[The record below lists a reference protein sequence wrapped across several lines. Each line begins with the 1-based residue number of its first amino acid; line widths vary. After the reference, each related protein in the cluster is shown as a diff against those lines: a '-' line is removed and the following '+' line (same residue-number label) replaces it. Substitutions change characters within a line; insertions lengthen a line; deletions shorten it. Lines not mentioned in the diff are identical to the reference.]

1 MTSRIST
8 RSLLTAVLAA
18 FVVAACAAPAAA
30 GQPVQTPLFDKFN
43 FRVEASWADLS
54 TEIRIDSELLGTGTK
69 LNFEDDLDLDGSKI
83 IPSFQ
88 FEWQIARKHRLGIR
102 WQTIDRSSSAQALTE
117 IHWGDDV
124 IPINADI
131 SLGYDI
137 SQGFIDYTYYPWVRD
152 NWAIGFGIGLRW
164 MDVKAILRWQDEGN
178 QIDKTSE
185 AKGSG
190 PLPYIYGEYRTV
202 FADNWRVI
210 AGLGWLSV
218 TIGDIDGTQVVA
230 HGSIEYLLGDRWS
243 FGGQINLS
251 SVDVDWDGLENEEG
265 QSIYTGS
272 ITMDI
277 NDISFFA
284 RVRF

>member
-1 MTSRIST
+1 MNRY
-8 RSLLTAVLAA
+8 RSIRLLSFLTLAGVLI
-18 FVVAACAAPAAA
+18 VVSATPLLAK
-30 GQPVQTPLFDKFN
+30 QPVQTPLFDKFN
-43 FRVEASWADLS
+43 FRVEATWADLS

-69 LNFEDDLDLDGSKI
+69 LNFEDDLDLDGNKV

-102 WQTIDRSSSAQALTE
+102 WQTIDRSSSAQALKE

-137 SQGFIDYTYYPWVRD
+137 SQGFIDYTYYPWVRE
-152 NWAIGFGIGLRW
+152 NWAVGFGIGVRW
-164 MDVKAILRWQDEGN
+164 MDIKAILRWQDEEN
-178 QIDKTSE
+178 EIDRASE

-202 FADNWRVI
+202 FAQNWRVI
-210 AGLGWLSV
+210 AGFGWLSV
-218 TIGDIDGTQVVA
+218 TVGDIDGSQLVA
-230 HGSIEYLLGDRWS
+230 HGSIEYLLGERWS
-243 FGGQINLS
+243 FGAQLNLS
-251 SVDVDWDGLENEEG
+251 SIDVDWEGLENQEG
-265 QSIYTGS
+265 VSIYTGAL
-272 ITMDI
+272 TMDI
-277 NDISFFA
+277 NDFSVFA